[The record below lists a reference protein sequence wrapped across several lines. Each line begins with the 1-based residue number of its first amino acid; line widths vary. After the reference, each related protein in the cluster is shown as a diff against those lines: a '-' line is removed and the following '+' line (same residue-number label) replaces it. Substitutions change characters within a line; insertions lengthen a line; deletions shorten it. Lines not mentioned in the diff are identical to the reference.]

1 MNRDKIVNKNIK
13 MGNFTSQE
21 EPITIH
27 ISGEEYIPDDILDP
41 VPTKERTTTY
51 KTYSETL
58 NVNLRHFDEGLLFL
72 DDSREQVVVGYYED

>member
-1 MNRDKIVNKNIK
+1 

-27 ISGEEYIPDDILDP
+27 ISEEKYVPDDILDP
-41 VPTKERTTTY
+41 VPTKERTITY
-51 KTYSETL
+51 KTFTETL
-58 NVNLRHFDEGLLFL
+58 NVNLSHFDEGLLFL

>member
-1 MNRDKIVNKNIK
+1 

-27 ISGEEYIPDDILDP
+27 IDNEKCVADDILDSVP
-41 VPTKERTTTY
+41 VKERTITY
-51 KTYSETL
+51 RPYSETL
-58 NVNLRHFDEGLLFL
+58 NANMCRFDEGLLFL

>member
-1 MNRDKIVNKNIK
+1 

-27 ISGEEYIPDDILDP
+27 IDNEKCVADDILDP
-41 VPTKERTTTY
+41 VPTKERTITY
-51 KTYSETL
+51 KTFTETL
-58 NVNLRHFDEGLLFL
+58 NVNLSHFDEGLLFL